1 MEKINKEIKVSI
13 IIPVYN
19 VAAYVEECI
28 QSVLNQDY
36 ENIEIIIVDDCGTDN
51 SMELV
56 RKMIAGTSK
65 EIHILKHD
73 HNRGFAAGR
82 NTGIKNAVGN
92 YIYFLDSD
100 DYIEPD
106 CISRLVKVA
115 HTYLN
120 PDLIVS
126 SSKDAYGNKTTGD
139 ISDVTDLKEYYDNS
153 KQIKKWC

>member
-1 MEKINKEIKVSI
+1 MKISI

-19 VAAYVEECI
+19 VAPYIEQCI
-28 QSVLNQDY
+28 ESVLSQDY
-36 ENIEIIIVDDCGTDN
+36 EDIEVIIVDDCGTDN

-56 RKMIAGTSK
+56 REMIAGTSK

-120 PDLIVS
+120 PDMIIS
-126 SSKDAYGNKTTGD
+126 SSKDIYGNKTFGD
-139 ISDVTDLKEYYDNS
+139 ISDLTYSKEYYDNS
-153 KQIKKWC
+153 TQIKK